1 MMFVLKHNDN
11 QRFYDNTWIEIELGN
26 TQRRAYFYTINL
38 VVINSIKKKP
48 LCQGKKYS
56 IVFGH
61 IEK

>member
-11 QRFYDNTWIEIELGN
+11 QRFYDNTLIEIGLGN
-26 TQRRAYFYTINL
+26 TQRRTYFYTINL
-38 VVINSIKKKP
+38 LVINIIEKKP
-48 LCQGKKYS
+48 LCQGKKNS